1 MTTAKANLFDYDRKG
16 LRDLFAQLGEKPYR
30 ADQVMKWV
38 YHRHV
43 TDFAQMTDVGKALR
57 DKLSDAIEITPPNTL
72 LEKQASDGTHKWL
85 LGMDGRNAI
94 EAVFIPETSRGTL
107 CVSSQIGC
115 GLNCQFCSTGT
126 QGFNRNLSAAEI
138 IGQVWVAA
146 KHLGNVPHHQRKL
159 TNVVMMGMTRSRDA
173 LVHDLPGVTRD
184 RHYGVCRIAATPFVV
199 VDTGGFIE
207 NAEGLDSQTARQAEF
222 AIDEADVVLLTVDA
236 RDGLLPTDRAILDR
250 LRRSGKPMLLVVNKV
265 DGLDENT
272 VLAEFSVLG
281 VADVFPT
288 SAAHSRGLAPLLAT
302 VQSLLPAMEADPL
315 AESAD
320 DGIRV
325 AIVGRPNVGK
335 STLVNRLLGEE
346 RVIASDVPGTTRD
359 SIRIALERDGKRY
372 TLIDTAGIRR
382 RARVEDALEKF
393 SVIKSLQSVEAAHVT
408 VLMQAR
414 RFPVVRLRPARDDRR
429 SGAGRADR
437 PPQCRPRGARDP
449 AAVAAAGG
457 NRSDATDRPHRCAQ
471 GCRRLPGRERR
482 SARVAPARPAPV
494 HAERRDDIVVAHR
507 SSRARPQGSGGRR
520 VQPRRPSADPRVAAR
535 RLYHDGL
542 PQVHDRS
549 RARGARSRYRRRRGR
564 QAGAGPWRVDQ
575 ARRGRHRCR
584 HQPARGWP
592 PGRRRGIRARRATRV
607 VDHARARRRRSD
619 DGCNADGEYAGS
631 RCHLFR
637 LSRANTAPKNPR

>member
-1 MTTAKANLFDYDRKG
+1 MLPVVALVGRPN
-16 LRDLFAQLGEKPYR
+16 
-30 ADQVMKWV
+30 
-38 YHRHV
+38 
-43 TDFAQMTDVGKALR
+43 VGK
-57 DKLSDAIEITPPNTL
+57 STL
-72 LEKQASDGTHKWL
+72 
-85 LGMDGRNAI
+85 
-94 EAVFIPETSRGTL
+94 
-107 CVSSQIGC
+107 
-115 GLNCQFCSTGT
+115 
-126 QGFNRNLSAAEI
+126 FN
-138 IGQVWVAA
+138 V
-146 KHLGNVPHHQRKL
+146 
-159 TNVVMMGMTRSRDA
+159 MTRSRDA

-288 SAAHSRGLAPLLAT
+288 SAAHSRGLTPLLAT

-408 VLMQAR
+408 VLMLDAR
-414 RFPVVRLRPARDDRR
+414 EGVSEQDATLIGHVLE
-429 SGAGRADR
+429 SGRALVVAVNKWDGLDKYQR
-437 PPQCRPRGARDP
+437 EQCTTSLARKLDFAAWARQVYISALHGSGIPELMKAVNRAYASANHVFTSSELTRAVEAAYQAYQPPLVRGHTPKLKYAHPGGANPPTIIIHGSRTKHIADGYRRYLENFFRKRYRLEGTPIQIVFRDGENP
-449 AAVAAAGG
+449 YAGKRNELTEG
-457 NRSDATDRPHRCAQ
+457 Q
-471 GCRRLPGRERR
+471 QRRLTRMIRNAKRGKR
-482 SARVAPARPAPV
+482 S
-494 HAERRDDIVVAHR
+494 
-507 SSRARPQGSGGRR
+507 
-520 VQPRRPSADPRVAAR
+520 
-535 RLYHDGL
+535 
-542 PQVHDRS
+542 
-549 RARGARSRYRRRRGR
+549 
-564 QAGAGPWRVDQ
+564 
-575 ARRGRHRCR
+575 
-584 HQPARGWP
+584 
-592 PGRRRGIRARRATRV
+592 
-607 VDHARARRRRSD
+607 
-619 DGCNADGEYAGS
+619 
-631 RCHLFR
+631 
-637 LSRANTAPKNPR
+637 